1 MSDQASTQPAEEPPA
16 TIFTPYRRTQA
27 LVVIATA
34 LCFLLFWWGGRWLG
48 IPSEPKYQISL
59 LEQPHW
65 GAALLATYIM
75 FLCAVALGT
84 LIAGRSWFFAGLFS
98 ATFGLIALSA
108 RGGALRYVLFYAADH
123 PPGRPIMQR
132 IFLVL
137 LVEQCLLF
145 LIVGLLWLFFWNRY
159 DALARAAKPQ
169 EKRAES
175 ENSALLGLL
184 AQFLIMCVIVL
195 LLTPTESK
203 KQVLVSLFVAGFT
216 ATSLS
221 EYFFP
226 SRKAG
231 GWYWLAPFAVGAIGY
246 LVAYFN
252 ARPWTIGDPS
262 GAFAALAR
270 PLPLDYASAAM
281 AGTILGFW
289 IGAERPELA
298 MSLVAMWATGGEVY
312 IRRRKGPAM
321 PPNKPQT

>member
-1 MSDQASTQPAEEPPA
+1 MSDQPSTQSAEEPPA

-75 FLCAVALGT
+75 FLCTMALGT

-108 RGGALRYVLFYAADH
+108 RGGPLRYVLFYAADH
-123 PPGRPIMQR
+123 PPGHPIMQR

-145 LIVGLLWLFFWNRY
+145 LVVGLLWLLFWNRY
-159 DALARAAKPQ
+159 EQALARAAKPQ
-169 EKRAES
+169 EKRRES
-175 ENSALLGLL
+175 ENSAALGLA

-203 KQVLVSLFVAGFT
+203 KQVLVSLFVAGFA

-231 GWYWLAPFAVGAIGY
+231 RWYWIAPLAVGAIGY
-246 LVAYFN
+246 LLAYFN
-252 ARPWTIGDPS
+252 APQWTIGDPS

-289 IGAERPELA
+289 IGAERPQVTL
-298 MSLVAMWATGGEVY
+298 SLGSLWSAD
-312 IRRRKGPAM
+312 RRRATAPQQ
-321 PPNKPQT
+321 PNNSARA